1 MLTGGLEKHTMIV
14 IKTLAGAHDEEFDES
29 NITDWST

>member
-1 MLTGGLEKHTMIV
+1 MMKNTMNV

-29 NITDWST
+29 SITDCST

>member
-1 MLTGGLEKHTMIV
+1 MMKNTMSV
-14 IKTLAGAHDEEFDES
+14 IKTLAGAYDEEFDES